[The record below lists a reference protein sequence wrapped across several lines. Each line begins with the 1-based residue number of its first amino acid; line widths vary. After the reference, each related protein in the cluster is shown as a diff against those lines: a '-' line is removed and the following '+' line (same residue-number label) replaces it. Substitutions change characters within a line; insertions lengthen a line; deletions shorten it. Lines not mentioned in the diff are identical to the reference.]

1 MGENDRPKDR
11 ASARDVGPADT
22 EDAGA
27 GAGAWLGDFRA
38 HPSSFQQNFAGA
50 ARVAPFAEKKN
61 AKNAAPA
68 NSIGA
73 FG

>member
-1 MGENDRPKDR
+1 
-11 ASARDVGPADT
+11 V
-22 EDAGA
+22 
-27 GAGAWLGDFRA
+27 GDFRA
-38 HPSSFQQNFAGA
+38 HPSSFQQSFAGA